1 MMQIAEEGL
10 DFYWQKAIF
19 QPPLNH
25 ISSPLSHSV
34 FTKIKILHV
43 TQVVEFNSG
52 EAEPH
57 LLHKLYQ

>member
-10 DFYWQKAIF
+10 VFYWQKAIF
-19 QPPLNH
+19 QSPLNH

-43 TQVVEFNSG
+43 TQVVESR
-52 EAEPH
+52 AA
-57 LLHKLYQ
+57 